1 MFASIQDQMIQEGL
15 HAAMQKDW
23 NTFEKIATYDA
34 YVGAF
39 LLSSLDSQLPP
50 ELKWNIAVEHYCNNG
65 DNYPSIRRI
74 LKASAKCKPES
85 WRDSLPESV
94 RDLTAFTVYRAGGEE
109 LGKANYS
116 MSWTLSR
123 DVAEW
128 FAKRHRI
135 THNWPQHLYKGV
147 IPAEKVIAYIGD
159 RSEFEIVQY
168 RSVKQ
173 IEEISFQ
180 GISEEFQS
188 LCGLS
193 VISPDAAIENNQKRL
208 EYFNKWIRNEVVA
221 K

>member
-1 MFASIQDQMIQEGL
+1 
-15 HAAMQKDW
+15 
-23 NTFEKIATYDA
+23 
-34 YVGAF
+34 
-39 LLSSLDSQLPP
+39 
-50 ELKWNIAVEHYCNNG
+50 
-65 DNYPSIRRI
+65 
-74 LKASAKCKPES
+74 
-85 WRDSLPESV
+85 
-94 RDLTAFTVYRAGGEE
+94 
-109 LGKANYS
+109 

-128 FAKRHRI
+128 FAKRHRV
-135 THNWPQHLYKGV
+135 THNLPQHLYKGV